1 MIKLHLHRIAHKSNY
16 IIGRLYIDDEYFC
29 DTLEPSLSRRQYM
42 AIPTGN
48 YSVVMS
54 PSQRFKAMRP
64 FLVNVP
70 GRSGIMIHEGNKP
83 ADTHG
88 CILVG
93 RNTIVG
99 QVTRSKNAI
108 LTICNIMAARIR
120 TGEKC
125 IITVD

>member
-1 MIKLHLHRIAHKSNY
+1 MIKLHLHRIAHKSKY

-29 DTLEPSLSRRQYM
+29 DTLEPAESLPKYM
-42 AIPTGN
+42 AIPKGN
-48 YSVVMS
+48 YSVVLS
-54 PSQRFKAMRP
+54 PSSRFKAMRP
-64 FLVNVP
+64 YLLNVP
-70 GRSGIMIHEGNKP
+70 GRTGIMIHEGNKP

-125 IITVD
+125 KITID

>member
-1 MIKLHLHRIAHKSNY
+1 M
-16 IIGRLYIDDEYFC
+16 
-29 DTLEPSLSRRQYM
+29 SRPQYM

-48 YSVVMS
+48 YRVVMS

-99 QVTRSKNAI
+99 QLTKSKNAI
-108 LTICNIMAARIR
+108 LTICNILSERIR

-125 IITVD
+125 KITVD